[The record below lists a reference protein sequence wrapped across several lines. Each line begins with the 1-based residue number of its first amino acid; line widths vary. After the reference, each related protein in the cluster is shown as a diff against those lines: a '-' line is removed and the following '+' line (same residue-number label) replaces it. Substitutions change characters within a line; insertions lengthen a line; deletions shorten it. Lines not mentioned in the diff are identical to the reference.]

1 MNNNSNL
8 SDFFLEK
15 ARVELGEDENRR
27 KEGIEKLRAWI
38 KSQSWIKKC
47 RDGKEFLLSGLA
59 ISTADSLYR

>member
-47 RDGKEFLLSGLA
+47 RDGKEFLLSRWA
-59 ISTADSLYR
+59 FSTADSFYR